1 MRKGSCAATLSMPER
16 SHGAAGGRPLPPP
29 ADNSTTSCPV
39 CWTNCGT
46 ETRNGTTPSR
56 GPAASNPIPCFTSFP
71 AAWRAG
77 KKAQAPPR
85 ETGSHRKKRRMGG
98 VPVLPDR
105 PWMLLVIAVA
115 GYFAFLVLV
124 YLRQEK
130 LLYFPD
136 VYPLAS
142 AAIRAKTFHFRL
154 WPENG
159 PDYHGFVPADG
170 PANPKGVSLL
180 FHGNAGTAPD
190 RFFYAR
196 ALAPLGYLLILFE
209 SPGYGARPGDLR
221 EASFV
226 SAAVNA
232 ARAAVDQFGGPLGLM
247 GESLGRRVAGAVA
260 AAENDEVTP
269 PKRSRRLFELL
280 PGKKRF
286 WLLPGAGHNTWP
298 DVVDSAWWREVLR
311 FVSEG
316 SAGSGATG
324 ERNGGS

>member
-1 MRKGSCAATLSMPER
+1 MR
-16 SHGAAGGRPLPPP
+16 
-29 ADNSTTSCPV
+29 
-39 CWTNCGT
+39 
-46 ETRNGTTPSR
+46 
-56 GPAASNPIPCFTSFP
+56 
-71 AAWRAG
+71 
-77 KKAQAPPR
+77 
-85 ETGSHRKKRRMGG
+85 G

-105 PWMLLVIAVA
+105 PWMFLVIAVA
-115 GYFAFLVLV
+115 GYFAILVLV

-136 VYPLAS
+136 VYPLT
-142 AAIRAKTFHFRL
+142 AAATRAKTFHFRL

-170 PANPKGVSLL
+170 PANPKGVILL
-180 FHGNAGTAPD
+180 FHGNAGTALD

-196 ALAPLGYLLILFE
+196 DLTPLGYLLILFE
-209 SPGYGARPGDLR
+209 YPGYGARPGDLR

-226 SAAVNA
+226 SAAVDA
-232 ARAAVDQFGGPLGLM
+232 ARAAVDQFGGPLVLL
-247 GESLGRRVAGAVA
+247 GESLGCGVAAAVAGSGQVPVAGVVLITPFDTLPDLAQSVFWYLPAKWMTRDRYDNIRNLSRYAGPVVVA
-260 AAENDEVTP
+260 AAEDDEVIP

-286 WLLPGAGHNTWP
+286 WLLRGAGHNTWP
-298 DVVDSAWWREVLR
+298 DVVDSAWWHEVLG

-324 ERNGGS
+324 DRNGGS